1 MRAKIKRGERKR
13 VVVIGGGLGGLRVVK
28 ALRKSDFQVV
38 LIDKNNYHQFP
49 PLIYQVSSA
58 GLEPSNISFP
68 FRRSL
73 QDREDFFFR
82 MGEVLS
88 IDGKEKALQTTFG
101 TVHYDYLVIA
111 AGATTNFFGNEN
123 IEKNALPM
131 KTVTEAMKLRNT
143 LLENLEKAE
152 VTTDE
157 QELQQLMTVVVVG
170 GGPSGVEIAGAMAEM
185 KRVVVPHDYPD
196 LDNKKM
202 QIILVNSGDRLL
214 KSMDKA
220 SSARAERDLRGMGVD
235 VMLGK
240 RVVDYR
246 DQVLYMKDGSTI
258 PSATVIWVSGIRA
271 CQIASTPEMTLGA
284 GGRIV
289 TDTHLRVKG
298 LDDVFAIGDVSII
311 EGDEKYPNG
320 HPQLAQVAMQQADY
334 VVDTLK
340 HNRQADN
347 AKPFRYINLGTMAT
361 IGRKKAVAE
370 IAGLKFG
377 GFVAWLLW
385 LVIHLRSILGVRN
398 RIFVFLNWMWNYVNY
413 RQSLRLILKIKE

>member
-28 ALRKSDFQVV
+28 ALRKSEFQVV

-157 QELQQLMTVVVVG
+157 MELQELMTVVVVG

-196 LDNKKM
+196 LDSKKI

-214 KSMDKA
+214 KSMDEA
-220 SSARAERDLRGMGVD
+220 SSARAERDLRGMGVN

-240 RVVDYR
+240 RVTDYR
-246 DQVLYMKDGSTI
+246 DNVIYMNDGSTI
-258 PSATVIWVSGIRA
+258 PAATVIWVSGIRA
-271 CQIASTPEMTLGA
+271 CEIASTPEMTKGA

-370 IAGLKFG
+370 IGGLKFG

-398 RIFVFLNWMWNYVNY
+398 RIFVFINWIWNYVNY
-413 RQSLRLILKIKE
+413 RQSLRLILK

>member
-13 VVVIGGGLGGLRVVK
+13 VVVIGGGLGGLRLVK
-28 ALRKSDFQVV
+28 ALRKSEFQVV

-157 QELQQLMTVVVVG
+157 LELQELMTVVVVG

-196 LDNKKM
+196 LDSKKI

-214 KSMDKA
+214 KSMDEA
-220 SSARAERDLRGMGVD
+220 SSARAERDLRSMGVD

-246 DQVLYMKDGSTI
+246 DKVIYMNDGSTI
-258 PSATVIWVSGIRA
+258 PAATVIWVSGIRA
-271 CQIASTPEMTLGA
+271 CEIASTPEMTKGA

-298 LDDVFAIGDVSII
+298 LDDVFAIGDVSIV
-311 EGDEKYPNG
+311 EGDETYPNG
-320 HPQLAQVAMQQADY
+320 HPQLAQVAMQMADY
-334 VVDTLK
+334 VVDTLQ
-340 HNRQADN
+340 HNRQPDK

-370 IAGLKFG
+370 IGGLKFG
-377 GFVAWLLW
+377 GFVAWMLW

-398 RIFVFLNWMWNYVNY
+398 RIFVFLNWIWNYVNY
-413 RQSLRLILKIKE
+413 RQSLRLILK